1 VTSLQFIRTIYSNG
15 ENYAANII
23 KDNVSILNGKPSYFW
38 FGDMDNDVDGTPH
51 WQKDTSGAWDTR
63 LHYLGKPINGDIVP
77 GIVVPPEI
85 INITGEIVM
94 GCIGTI
100 EYKNI
105 VQAVVVF
112 DSGPHN
118 KIGEGS
124 PAALRSIG
132 APALENG
139 NGGIDEQFV
148 LYRIW
153 PGVPAA
159 LDIAGLKYQ
168 FELSPS

>member
-1 VTSLQFIRTIYSNG
+1 MTSLQLVLTIYSKG
-15 ENYAANII
+15 ENYAANIV
-23 KDNVSILNGKPSYFW
+23 KDSDRALNGKPSYFW

-51 WQKDTSGAWDTR
+51 WEKDKSGAADTR
-63 LHYLGKPINGDIVP
+63 LHYKGKPINGDIIP
-77 GIVVPPEI
+77 GVVVPPEI
-85 INITGEIVM
+85 INITPDIVM

-100 EYKNI
+100 EYKGI
-105 VQAVVVF
+105 IQPVVVF

-124 PAALRSIG
+124 PAALKSIG
-132 APALENG
+132 APALDNG
-139 NGGIDEQFV
+139 NGGIDEQAV

-153 PGVPAA
+153 PGVPAV
-159 LDIAGLKYQ
+159 LQIDGIKYQ